1 MLKTNRFFRYLLIV
15 PALLLLSSCYMP
27 SAYQLRI
34 QILNDGRFAYEYEG
48 DLIHLRFLSK
58 LGLKE
63 VQQGSEEEQEWAEI
77 YKKDLNRDDGFQSIT
92 YKGEGRFK
100 VKYRFKGNIN
110 ELKSYHFVRRN
121 AWFMRIART
130 APGVVELKSN
140 KLPENYRKELEAG
153 GFIAWGR
160 IRIWTDANVTYNNAH
175 AVTAG
180 GKALYEWAIRSNEE
194 ELPRMVIGIT
204 PQP

>member
-1 MLKTNRFFRYLLIV
+1 
-15 PALLLLSSCYMP
+15 MP

-58 LGLKE
+58 LGQKE
-63 VQQGSEEEQEWAEI
+63 IEQGSLEETEWSEI
-77 YKKDLNRDDGFQSIT
+77 YRRDLARDEGFQSIR
-92 YKGEGRFK
+92 YKGEARFA
-100 VKYRFKGNIN
+100 VRYRFEGNIN

-130 APGVVELKSN
+130 APGVVELSSN

-153 GFIAWGR
+153 GFISWGR
-160 IRIWTDANVTYNNAH
+160 VRVWTDANVTFDNAI
-175 AVTAG
+175 AKSGSGTV
-180 GKALYEWAIRSNEE
+180 LYEWAMRSNED
-194 ELPRMVIGIT
+194 ELPKMVIGII
-204 PQP
+204 PQN